1 MLEIVALQAGYGSAP
16 VARLPELRLEPGA
29 AALLVGGSGS
39 GKTTLMLAIAG
50 LARRFGGHARI
61 GGTDLADLGGG
72 ARDRAR
78 ARMVG
83 FVFQDIHLV
92 AGLTA
97 LENVLLAPYAA
108 GVAQDIERA
117 RGLLARLGLA
127 GIAGQR
133 AERISRGQ
141 AQRVAIARALM
152 LKPRLL
158 LADEPTASL
167 DDQACEAVAG
177 LLLDAAAEANAPLLI
192 STHDSR
198 LKARVALHVQAEAM
212 A

>member
-1 MLEIVALQAGYGSAP
+1 MLEIEALEAGYGRRAVS
-16 VARLPELRLEPGA
+16 RLPALQLEPGA
-29 AALLVGGSGS
+29 AALLTGGSGS

-61 GGTDLADLGGG
+61 DGTDLAALGGR

-92 AGLTA
+92 EGLTA

-108 GVAQDIERA
+108 GVAQDRGRA
-117 RGLLARLGLA
+117 ESLLRSLGLEA
-127 GIAGQR
+127 HAQRR
-133 AERISRGQ
+133 AEQLSRGQ
-141 AQRVAIARALM
+141 AQRIAIARALM

-167 DDQACEAVAG
+167 DDEAAEAVAG
-177 LLLDAAAEANAPLLI
+177 LLLNAAAEANAPLLI
-192 STHDSR
+192 ATHDSR
-198 LKARVALHVQAEAM
+198 LKSRIARHVRAEAI